1 MGDAPGID
9 YGDRAAH
16 PGAYRPP
23 RPSLEPRPCPP
34 RAGTALSPR
43 RRMTRLTVLTYL
55 LTSLGG
61 QRGARDDTGRL
72 RTVRT
77 FLAPLTGARRLSKRK
92 TKSTGASRV
101 RRAPLRRAC
110 RRRSHMPTLRA
121 ASRAARPDG
130 GVAHARLLFFFIH
143 DQIASHLLS
152 STLHGI
158 GVQCMRR
165 CVKYR

>member
-1 MGDAPGID
+1 MSAESGHSSFAAP
-9 YGDRAAH
+9 
-16 PGAYRPP
+16 
-23 RPSLEPRPCPP
+23 
-34 RAGTALSPR
+34 

-101 RRAPLRRAC
+101 RHWAPSSVAR
-110 RRRSHMPTLRA
+110 RRRSHADA
-121 ASRAARPDG
+121 ASS
-130 GVAHARLLFFFIH
+130 V
-143 DQIASHLLS
+143 
-152 STLHGI
+152 
-158 GVQCMRR
+158 
-165 CVKYR
+165 

>member
-1 MGDAPGID
+1 MGIGPRI
-9 YGDRAAH
+9 RA
-16 PGAYRPP
+16 
-23 RPSLEPRPCPP
+23 
-34 RAGTALSPR
+34 
-43 RRMTRLTVLTYL
+43 
-55 LTSLGG
+55 
-61 QRGARDDTGRL
+61 
-72 RTVRT
+72 RTVR
-77 FLAPLTGARRLSKRK
+77 
-92 TKSTGASRV
+92 RV
-101 RRAPLRRAC
+101 RRWSRVHVRRERAQLFRRAEKDDTSY
-110 RRRSHMPTLRA
+110 RAHLFAHQPRGAKGRSGRYGTTANSANLSCSLDGSPSSVEAQDQEHGRVARAALGSELRSVARVADAHMPTLRA